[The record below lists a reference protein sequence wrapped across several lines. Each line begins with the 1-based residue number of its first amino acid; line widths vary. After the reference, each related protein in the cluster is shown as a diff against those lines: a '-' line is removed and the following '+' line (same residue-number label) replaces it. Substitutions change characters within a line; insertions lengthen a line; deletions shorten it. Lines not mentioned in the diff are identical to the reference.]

1 MLYERSPRHLIVI
14 VQALPD
20 KYRRL
25 LPDVPRYH
33 KEGLDRVVLNQKFID
48 VIVNASASAFQSNAS
63 VSGPGP
69 AFVPRGRLT
78 GCCRSAAVDP
88 GKVVAVTPA
97 NFVGYHRRRFHACEW
112 SRNTSRVV
120 VHRRRSSRR

>member
-1 MLYERSPRHLIVI
+1 MLYGRSPRHLIVV

-63 VSGPGP
+63 VSGPGQRIR
-69 AFVPRGRLT
+69 APRSSHWMPPQ
-78 GCCRSAAVDP
+78 CRCRP
-88 GKVVAVTPA
+88 RQG
-97 NFVGYHRRRFHACEW
+97 RRRHACKLCRLP
-112 SRNTSRVV
+112 SPALPCMRMVTYS
-120 VHRRRSSRR
+120 